1 MFNTFAIWVLNNLEH
16 QLQAQK
22 SPSEEAAEEQSQFWN
37 EQCLYL
43 ITALENAVVLIVN
56 INYTY

>member
-1 MFNTFAIWVLNNLEH
+1 MFNTFAIWVLNNVEH

-22 SPSEEAAEEQSQFWN
+22 SPSEEAAEEQAQFWN